1 MCPGI
6 LQRRGLRLRQ
16 RLEGYAPGWQP
27 HETSRSPQ
35 QDVETAFWQ
44 SFHFKSCG
52 SFKAFEATP
61 TITRNLLPGYVA
73 RDKAENENGGCQH
86 QPNVVHRSH
95 NAGPLAKS
103 PRSLRSFCR
112 ALLIIL
118 NEVAGQGRAATKIPN
133 RCKQT
138 PSAINAKPTA
148 SVSIEQS

>member
-112 ALLIIL
+112 AFT
-118 NEVAGQGRAATKIPN
+118 NHPQRGCRPRAGGNKNP
-133 RCKQT
+133 KPLQT
-138 PSAINAKPTA
+138 NT
-148 SVSIEQS
+148 VSNQRKAYCLSIH